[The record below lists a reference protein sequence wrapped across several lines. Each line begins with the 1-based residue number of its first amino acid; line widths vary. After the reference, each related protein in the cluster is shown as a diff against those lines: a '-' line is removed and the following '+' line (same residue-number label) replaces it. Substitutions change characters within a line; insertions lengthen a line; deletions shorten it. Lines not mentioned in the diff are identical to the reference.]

1 MSKFERGTIR
11 ILSYV
16 VVCGVPFVLD
26 LSSLTVFE
34 RIMGLYTA
42 LIVLGVWMLV
52 THD

>member
-16 VVCGVPFVLD
+16 VVCGVPLIFD
-26 LSSLTVFE
+26 LSSLTTFE
-34 RIMGLYTA
+34 RLMGFYTA

-52 THD
+52 AHD